1 MWRDGIFF
9 TVNSDAPML
18 PHRSQRPRLPP
29 GLVLPLSPSTLYSL
43 LPPETALN
51 HRSVVSLRLT
61 AAGVRLWQASE
72 LQLTALGQAAGR
84 CWTLAV
90 AALPLRQLLRQ
101 PRLAVSRRLALTL
114 RAAGRPVV
122 GHVRVRLELG
132 SDRDD
137 FPAALAAEER
147 GRRPARTRLASRP
160 REVVE
165 SEEDGGVD
173 GEDSEEEEEEE
184 SGPVSREDEGRL
196 RTEPRLVS
204 DAGREPPSTSEGTVT
219 ASTAT
224 TTDTGAKVRYTDSH
238 SS

>member
-1 MWRDGIFF
+1 M
-9 TVNSDAPML
+9 
-18 PHRSQRPRLPP
+18 
-29 GLVLPLSPSTLYSL
+29 
-43 LPPETALN
+43 
-51 HRSVVSLRLT
+51 
-61 AAGVRLWQASE
+61 
-72 LQLTALGQAAGR
+72 
-84 CWTLAV
+84 
-90 AALPLRQLLRQ
+90 
-101 PRLAVSRRLALTL
+101 
-114 RAAGRPVV
+114 
-122 GHVRVRLELG
+122 RVRLELG

-147 GRRPARTRLASRP
+147 GKRPARMRLASRP

-184 SGPVSREDEGRL
+184 ESGPVSREDEGRL
-196 RTEPRLVS
+196 RTEPRLES

-224 TTDTGAKVRYTDSH
+224 TTDTGAKVRYTDTH